1 MESFMETKTF
11 PRTTVAGV
19 SLPRMLAGTNWVL
32 GYSHTGGA
40 ADKLI
45 RSVHTGPESIAAVME
60 AFLLEGIDAVM
71 GPFTG
76 NALMQDAVKIAEDRV
91 GKKMIIIDT
100 PPMNV
105 NDNADARREAE
116 QIVKASRKLGAT
128 FCLIHHASAE
138 QLVNK
143 NLRAIPRLPD
153 YLSMIRS
160 EGLLPGLSAHMPE
173 LIIYSDANN
182 YDVETYIQIFN
193 CMGFLMQIEVES
205 VYRTIRAAK
214 KPVMTIKPM
223 AAGRCTPFVG
233 LSFNFAVLRDIDM
246 VTCGCLTPDEVHED
260 AEIAR
265 AAIERRQPVL
275 QGRSSPAKTEIIK

>member
-1 MESFMETKTF
+1 
-11 PRTTVAGV
+11 
-19 SLPRMLAGTNWVL
+19 MLAGTNWVL

-45 RSVHTGPESIAAVME
+45 RSLHPGPESIATVME
-60 AFLLEGIDAVM
+60 AFLFEGIDAVM

-105 NDNADARREAE
+105 NDSADARREAE
-116 QIVKASRKLGAT
+116 QIIKASRKLGAT

-143 NLRAIPRLPD
+143 NLRAMPRLPD

-233 LSFNFAVLRDIDM
+233 LSFNFSVLRDIDM

-275 QGRSSPAKTEIIK
+275 QGRSSPAKTDIIK